1 MNWKPKKGV
10 GKTLYAIDLYN
21 ISFNSASIWSVWS
34 TDLNYPLVTKYKQ
47 VMIITNGVTN
57 GSTFIVAKKDKS
69 KEYRT
74 YKIKKISTINE
85 EKQGVVIFKGQNMLM
100 SNSKKEL
107 ITLMAALYKQKEKLT
122 RKTLDDFNK
131 GVYRG
136 QYYDNNEDYFRTR
149 LIQQPQYVM
158 KSYKNFVD
166 YFKKI

>member
-21 ISFNSASIWSVWS
+21 ISFNSASIWSIWS
-34 TDLNYPLVTKYKQ
+34 NDTNYPLVTKYKQ
-47 VMIITNGVTN
+47 VMIITNGVTS
-57 GSTFIVAKKDKS
+57 GSNFIVAKKDKD

-74 YKIKKISTINE
+74 YKLRKMSTINE
-85 EKQGVVIFKGQNMLM
+85 EKQGVVIFKGQNILM

-107 ITLMAALYKQKEKLT
+107 ITLMAALYKQKEKLA

-131 GVYRG
+131 GVYCG
-136 QYYDNNEDYFRTR
+136 QYYANNEDYFRTS
-149 LIQQPQYVM
+149 LTQQPQHVM

>member
-21 ISFNSASIWSVWS
+21 RSFNNDSIYSIW
-34 TDLNYPLVTKYKQ
+34 TNDTCYPLVTKYKQ
-47 VMIITNGVTN
+47 VMIITNGVTS
-57 GSTFIVAKKDKS
+57 GSTFIVAKKNKD

-74 YKIKKISTINE
+74 YKLKKISTINE
-85 EKQGVVIFKGQNMLM
+85 EKQGVVIFKGQNILM

-107 ITLMAALYKQKEKLT
+107 ITLMAALYKQKEKLA
-122 RKTLDDFNK
+122 RKCLDDFNK

-149 LIQQPQYVM
+149 LAQQPQHVM

>member
-1 MNWKPKKGV
+1 MNWKPKKGI
-10 GKTLYAIDLYN
+10 GKTLYAIDLCN
-21 ISFNSASIWSVWS
+21 ISFNDSIYSIWVN
-34 TDLNYPLVTKYKQ
+34 DINYPHVTKYNQ

-57 GSTFIVAKKDKS
+57 GSTFIIAKKNKE

-85 EKQGVVIFKGQNMLM
+85 EKQGIVIFKGQNILM

-107 ITLMAALYKQKEKLT
+107 ITLMAALYKQKEKLS
-122 RKTLDDFNK
+122 RKCLDDFNK
-131 GVYRG
+131 GEYKG
-136 QYYDNNEDYFRTR
+136 YYCSVDENYLHTR

>member
-1 MNWKPKKGV
+1 MNWKPKKGI

-21 ISFNSASIWSVWS
+21 ISFNDSIYSIWVN
-34 TDLNYPLVTKYKQ
+34 DVNYPLVTKYNQ
-47 VMIITNGVTN
+47 VMIITNGVTS
-57 GSTFIVAKKDKS
+57 GSTFIIAKKNKD

-85 EKQGVVIFKGQNMLM
+85 EKQGIVIFKGQNILM

-107 ITLMAALYKQKEKLT
+107 ITLMAALYKQKEKQA
-122 RKTLDDFNK
+122 RKCIDEFNK
-131 GVYRG
+131 GTYCG
-136 QYYDNNEDYFRTR
+136 YYYGDSEYFRTKVM
-149 LIQQPQYVM
+149 QQPQYVM

>member
-21 ISFNSASIWSVWS
+21 LSFNSASIWSIWS
-34 TDLNYPLVTKYKQ
+34 NDVNYPLVTKYKQ
-47 VMIITNGVTN
+47 VMIITNGVTSS
-57 GSTFIVAKKDKS
+57 STFVVAKKNKD

-74 YKIKKISTINE
+74 YKLKKISTINE
-85 EKQGVVIFKGQNMLM
+85 EKQGVVIFKGQNILM

-107 ITLMAALYKQKEKLT
+107 IRLMAALYKQKEKLT
-122 RKTLDDFNK
+122 RKALDDFNK
-131 GVYRG
+131 GGYKG
-136 QYYDNNEDYFRTR
+136 YYCGDDENYLHTR
-149 LIQQPQYVM
+149 LTQQPQYVM